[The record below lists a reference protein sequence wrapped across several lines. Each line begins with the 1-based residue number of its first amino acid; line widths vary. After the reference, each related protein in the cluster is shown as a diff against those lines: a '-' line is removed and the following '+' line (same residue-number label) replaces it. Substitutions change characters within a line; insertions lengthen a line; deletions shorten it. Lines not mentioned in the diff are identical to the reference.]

1 MKWSF
6 VIQQKIKAALLLSG
20 IMVFV
25 ILNSLMS
32 RSSMNTID
40 QSFSSIYQ
48 DRLVPAIDIVYLS
61 EHLYTK
67 RLLLEKELSNKEL
80 RNLPVLSRQLH
91 SHDQKIDSL
100 IAKFEQTALVE
111 DEVKSLSAFKKHIQA
126 YSTLEKQVLVLGV
139 NSVPEAGREL
149 FYTQVALVFQKSIH
163 QLIKLTK
170 IQSVVGKEL
179 MKDSHTEAYY
189 INLLFTLQIAI
200 AVIIAILILG
210 LIHNSKIIKQDSAP
224 FHLN

>member
-6 VIQQKIKAALLLSG
+6 IIQQKIKAALLLSG
-20 IMVFV
+20 VMVFI

-40 QSFSSIYQ
+40 RSFSSIYQ

-67 RLLLEKELSNKEL
+67 RLLLEKELSNKEPKDV
-80 RNLPVLSRQLH
+80 PVLIRQLH
-91 SHDQKIDSL
+91 GHDQKIDSL
-100 IAKFEQTALVE
+100 IAEFEQTILIE
-111 DEVKSLSAFKKHIQA
+111 EEVKSLAAFKKNMQA
-126 YSTLEKQVLVLGV
+126 YSVLEKQVLSLGV
-139 NSVPEAGREL
+139 NSSFDAGREL
-149 FYTQVALVFQKSIH
+149 FYTQGALVFQKSIH
-163 QLIKLTK
+163 QLSKLTK

-179 MKDSHTEAYY
+179 MKDSHTEAHY
-189 INLLFTLQIAI
+189 INLLFTLQI
-200 AVIIAILILG
+200 VIAIVIALLILG
-210 LIHNSKIIKQDSAP
+210 LIHSSKIIKQDSAP

>member
-20 IMVFV
+20 VMVFV

-40 QSFSSIYQ
+40 RSFSSIYQ

-67 RLLLEKELSNKEL
+67 RLLLEKELSGKEPKD
-80 RNLPVLSRQLH
+80 LPVLVRQLH
-91 SHDQKIDSL
+91 GHDQKIDSL
-100 IAKFEQTALVE
+100 IAEFEQTILIE
-111 DEVKSLSAFKKHIQA
+111 EEVKSLSAFKKNMQL
-126 YSTLEKQVLVLGV
+126 YSALEKQVLSLGV
-139 NSVPEAGREL
+139 NSSFDAGKEL
-149 FYTQVALVFQKSIH
+149 FYTQGTSVFQTSIN
-163 QLIKLTK
+163 QLSKLTK

-179 MKDSHTEAYY
+179 MKDSHTEAHY

-200 AVIIAILILG
+200 AIVIAFLILG
-210 LIHNSKIIKQDSAP
+210 LIHSSKIIKKNSIP